1 MSAEVK
7 MMEVKKTQQP
17 TSVASSKAAVTT
29 THGAKDFL
37 GDIKTEFN
45 KISWTDPEELRVYTK
60 MVVGA
65 TFVMG
70 MGIYTIDLLIQSVLG
85 GLSHTI
91 QFLFG

>member
-7 MMEVKKTQQP
+7 AMDIKKAQQP
-17 TSVASSKAAVTT
+17 TTVSTPKEPAAATPS
-29 THGAKDFL
+29 AKDFVT
-37 GDIKTEFN
+37 DIKSEFS
-45 KISWTDPEELRVYTK
+45 KISWTDPEELRLYTK

-65 TFVMG
+65 TFIMG
-70 MGIYTIDLLIQSVLG
+70 MGIYGIDLLIQAVLS